1 MGNCCED
8 GDPCPRYGICS
19 DQLKGLHE
27 QILLCPNED
36 SCGNGN
42 TYIPREIRP
51 NSNGMEDRYENL
63 NVGMFKGDVCNFE
76 IMRPDNADT
85 NDVIFLRI
93 EYLKGFNATVF
104 RGLKES

>member
-1 MGNCCED
+1 
-8 GDPCPRYGICS
+8 
-19 DQLKGLHE
+19 
-27 QILLCPNED
+27 
-36 SCGNGN
+36 
-42 TYIPREIRP
+42 
-51 NSNGMEDRYENL
+51 MEDRYENL